1 MTNAIKGTNNRQ
13 SASNSVQPPHQ
24 PFSRFGK
31 GPQFGFSKIRVPKGQ
46 FKPPAPRITQNKGGG
61 GK

>member
-1 MTNAIKGTNNRQ
+1 MSKAKED
-13 SASNSVQPPHQ
+13 SNKHQVVTSKPPQ
-24 PFSRFGK
+24 QAFSKFGK
-31 GPQFGFSKIRVPKGQ
+31 GPSFGFTNYKTPKAQ

>member
-1 MTNAIKGTNNRQ
+1 MTNAKDANN
-13 SASNSVQPPHQ
+13 NKNKPPSLNKLPPQ
-24 PFSRFGK
+24 GYSRFGK
-31 GPQFGFSKIRVPKGQ
+31 GPAYGIQKIQARGQ